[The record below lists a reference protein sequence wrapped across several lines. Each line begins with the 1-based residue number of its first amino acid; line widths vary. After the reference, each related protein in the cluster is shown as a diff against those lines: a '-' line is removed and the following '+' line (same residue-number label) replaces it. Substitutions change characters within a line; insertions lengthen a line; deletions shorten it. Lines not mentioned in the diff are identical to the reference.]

1 VRAAAATIFLA
12 AAPAFGDQSSLHVT
26 ATGDVGATD
35 NVFATERSEA
45 ESDVFTQ
52 VRPGFLFAYDA
63 PRMIHELSAEVEL
76 LEYALHSDEPSV
88 TGRLSWRGFFLPGPR
103 SQVVLSADGS
113 TGQLNALTT
122 RSSPETT
129 TVAVTP
135 AGAITSN
142 TADGS
147 EYASYIASPELRLSQ
162 GAYVQWSGTDD
173 NAKMPTTT
181 DSVQAGFTLGIERTW
196 RADSLGLIA
205 GGSILRLEYLA
216 PVGAIPGSRLDH
228 QANPNA
234 ELVWRHDFDKK
245 WSLNLD
251 GGLVYVNPFGTDPYM
266 PMEKQTSGFYPVAGG
281 LVAYVQQW
289 GRVTISARRVVAP
302 NLLIAENTVDDT
314 ALAQLAL
321 PLPWLDDNP
330 HLRLP
335 KLVGLA
341 SLGIE
346 RTQLLDPNTS
356 ALEGEYIAGR
366 IDAGIAWTPRPGQS
380 YGIRYEFVYQ
390 HASAS
395 AMMVVPIAPSFF
407 RDTLFFTFSLR
418 YPDRVVA
425 SVPRGTDSVRA
436 DRKDLAPVGAEPV
449 VPDPTLPTEGE
460 DDGTGEDRP

>member
-12 AAPAFGDQSSLHVT
+12 AAPAYGDQSSLHVT

-35 NVFATERSEA
+35 NVFATERSQA
-45 ESDVFTQ
+45 ESDMFTQ

-63 PRMIHELSAEVEL
+63 PRMIHDLTAEIEVI
-76 LEYALHSDEPSV
+76 EYVLHSDEPSV
-88 TGRLSWRGFFLPGPR
+88 TGRLGWRGFFLPGPR

-113 TGQLNALTT
+113 TGQLNTLST

-142 TADGS
+142 TADGN
-147 EYASYIASPELRLSQ
+147 EYFSYIASPEYRLSQ
-162 GAYVQWSGTDD
+162 GLYVQWSGTDD

-181 DSVQAGFTLGIERTW
+181 NSVQAGGTFGIERTW
-196 RADSLGLIA
+196 RSDSIGLIA

-216 PVGAIPGSRLDH
+216 PPGAMPGSRLDH
-228 QANPNA
+228 QANPNG

-245 WSLNLD
+245 WSLDLD
-251 GGLVYVNPFGTDPYM
+251 GGIVYVNPFGRDPYM
-266 PMEKQTSGFYPVAGG
+266 PAEKQTSGVYPVFGG
-281 LVAYVQQW
+281 LVAYVEQW
-289 GRVTISARRVVAP
+289 GRVTVSARRVVAP

-314 ALAQLAL
+314 AVAQLAL

-341 SLGIE
+341 SLGFE

-356 ALEGEYIAGR
+356 ALVGEYFAGR
-366 IDAGIAWTPRPGQS
+366 VDAGLAWTPRPGQTF
-380 YGIRYEFVYQ
+380 GVRYEFVYQ

-395 AMMVVPIAPSFF
+395 AMMAVPIAPSFF
-407 RDTLFFTFSLR
+407 RDTLFFTFALR

-425 SVPRGTDSVRA
+425 TVPRQTDSVRA

-449 VPDPTLPTEGE
+449 VPDPTLPSDGEEDEG
-460 DDGTGEDRP
+460 GGR